1 MPMKVVEQT
10 SEEIKNQILDAA
22 FERFGHYGFGKTTMV
37 EIAKDCDM
45 SAGNLYRYYPNKK
58 EIAADCAGRC
68 MRNAEEL
75 WREILQQ
82 PGLSPSMRL
91 TEIVLR
97 KVNYLHQQFSDHPPL
112 FELVMFVS
120 GERGEL
126 VGNHLGV
133 LQSLV
138 AEILAEGN
146 RTGDFDVPDVLGTAK
161 VFLAATTKF
170 ITPHFMGG
178 FKLEELENEARGV
191 VELLVQGLAKH

>member
-1 MPMKVVEQT
+1 MKTVEQI

-22 FERFGHYGFGKTTMV
+22 FERFGRFGFGKTTMA

-58 EIAADCAGRC
+58 EIAAGCAGRC
-68 MRNAEEL
+68 MRAAEDL
-75 WREILQQ
+75 WREILRQ

-91 TEIVLR
+91 KTIVVEKL
-97 KVNYLHQQFSDHPPL
+97 NYLHRQFFEHPPL
-112 FELVMFVS
+112 FELVMYIS
-120 GERGEL
+120 GERGDL
-126 VGNHLGV
+126 VSSHMKV

-146 RTGDFDVPDVLGTAK
+146 RTGEFYVSDVLGTAK
-161 VFLAATTKF
+161 AFLAATTKF

-178 FKLEELENEARGV
+178 CDLNEMENEAMEV
-191 VELLVQGLAKH
+191 VQLLVLGLAKR

>member
-1 MPMKVVEQT
+1 MKTLEQT
-10 SEEIKNQILDAA
+10 SEEVKNQILDAA
-22 FERFGHYGFGKTTMV
+22 FERFGRYGFGKTTMA

-68 MRNAEEL
+68 MRSAEEL
-75 WREILQQ
+75 WREIIKR

-91 TEIVLR
+91 TTIVVEKLHL
-97 KVNYLHQQFSDHPPL
+97 LHQQFFEYPPL
-112 FELVMFVS
+112 FELVMYIS
-120 GERGEL
+120 GERGDL
-126 VGNHLGV
+126 VGNHLEV

-146 RTGDFDVPDVLGTAK
+146 KTGDFYVADVLGTAK

-170 ITPHFMGG
+170 IAPHFMGA
-178 FKLEELENEARGV
+178 FQLEELENEAREV
-191 VELLVQGLAKH
+191 VELLVMGLAKR

>member
-1 MPMKVVEQT
+1 MKIAEQI

-22 FERFGHYGFGKTTMV
+22 FERFGRFGICKTTMV

-58 EIAADCAGRC
+58 EIAAGCAVRC
-68 MRNAEEL
+68 MRAAEDL
-75 WREILQQ
+75 CREVLKR
-82 PGLSPSMRL
+82 PGLLPAERL
-91 TEIVLR
+91 TTFVLR
-97 KVNYLHQQFSDHPPL
+97 KLNYLHQQFSDHPPL
-112 FELVMFVS
+112 FELVTYVC
-120 GERGEL
+120 GERGDMVNCHME
-126 VGNHLGV
+126 V

-146 RTGDFDVPDVLGTAK
+146 RTGDFDIPDVLGTAK

-178 FKLEELENEARGV
+178 FELKDLENEACEV
-191 VELLVQGLAKH
+191 VQLLVQGLAKR